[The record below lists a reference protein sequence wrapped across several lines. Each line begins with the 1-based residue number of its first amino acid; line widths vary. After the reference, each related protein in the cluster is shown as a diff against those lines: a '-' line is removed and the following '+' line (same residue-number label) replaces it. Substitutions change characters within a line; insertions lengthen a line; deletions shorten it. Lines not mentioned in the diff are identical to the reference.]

1 MELFYFSRSAY
12 QIVRK
17 CLQNGQH
24 EASTKT
30 YQQLSNKKKKHVME
44 LEKGKKEAGELIA
57 CSLQPGV
64 CAVLATNR
72 F

>member
-1 MELFYFSRSAY
+1 METFYFSRSAY

-24 EASTKT
+24 EASTKN
-30 YQQLSNKKKKHVME
+30 YQQLINKKKHVME
-44 LEKGKKEAGELIA
+44 LEKGKKGARELIA
-57 CSLQPGV
+57 CSLQLGV
-64 CAVLATNR
+64 CVVPATNR